1 MGSHWWEFLQAL
13 DAIEARSELFVMV
26 IMLFQFILAHN
37 CVGGRFPLVVITLV
51 LNGTKF
57 SWAGFFPPDLNLC
70 FGGTIPFH
78 PKGCSVDW
86 PLEGH
91 SSSSQPSAHEP
102 CSAPVP
108 CASQGQGR
116 GVAQWPLPSSAGGH
130 FCWHMGTGTLSYTEP
145 HRLTPDPFSIPRL
158 PSRSLAGPWADPVSP
173 R

>member
-70 FGGTIPFH
+70 FGGTIP
-78 PKGCSVDW
+78 
-86 PLEGH
+86 
-91 SSSSQPSAHEP
+91 
-102 CSAPVP
+102 
-108 CASQGQGR
+108 
-116 GVAQWPLPSSAGGH
+116 
-130 FCWHMGTGTLSYTEP
+130 
-145 HRLTPDPFSIPRL
+145 SIPRAAQWIGLWRDTAPALSHL
-158 PSRSLAGPWADPVSP
+158 PMSHALPQSHVPACPHCLPGTRETSGLVASPILCTWPFLLAHEDEDSELC
-173 R
+173 